1 MRALTPRALGW
12 RRILDNNSL
21 EYAVAQPSVVGLELA
36 GTIVAIDNE
45 APLEVHYRIECDAD
59 WRTRTVSIEQ
69 RLGLQRSSLSLAV
82 DAAGAWSDQCG
93 GLIDTLTGCL
103 DVDLELS
110 PITNTLPVNR
120 LNLAIGQVR
129 EIAVAWIRFPS
140 LEIVHARQS
149 YERLSDHSYR
159 YRSLDS
165 GFIAD
170 IDVDE
175 IGLTVRYQGIWE
187 RVAAALPARPNT
199 LRQKE

>member
-1 MRALTPRALGW
+1 MRALIPRALCW

-69 RLGLQRSSLSLAV
+69 RLGLQRSSLSLVADAV
-82 DAAGAWSDQCG
+82 GAWSDQRG
-93 GLIDTLTGCL
+93 GLIDSLTGCL
-103 DVDLELS
+103 DVDLELT

-120 LNLAIGQVR
+120 LNLAIGQV
-129 EIAVAWIRFPS
+129 EDIAVAWIRFPS
-140 LEIVHARQS
+140 LQIVHARQS
-149 YERLSDHSYR
+149 YERLSDRTYR

-165 GFIAD
+165 GFTAY

-187 RVAAALPARPNT
+187 RLNT
-199 LRQKE
+199 NDLQKM